1 MQQEHGIN
9 PDTLREYFRRVE
21 DKAKQVV
28 LEVKPAEQLPAMRL
42 YAEEVFG
49 GPGVFRDS
57 DLLEALD
64 SAKPIEEPIRG
75 YQVYAADK
83 FINKDRFLWG
93 DLLKARSFT
102 MLSAQPK
109 VGKTGFAVQ
118 LIGAV
123 LRGDK
128 SFLGQDITSDIDHCL
143 IVGPDMSTEAWV
155 GQYMQS
161 AGLGPQAR
169 EDGSVTIDFPITI
182 WGRGQKINLS
192 SSGIEKI
199 IGECRRHKHSL
210 VLIDDYRSATRD
222 LRLEEN
228 KASFAQPIFNLMQAV
243 EAASLHVT
251 GLVNH
256 HSPKSSDNSRIE
268 SVASGSNALSGAFDG
283 LIHLSFASA
292 SFGNQEKEPL
302 FLVESANRGAM
313 RNKLLVKR
321 TEDQQW
327 RYLQKGEDWDRMQ
340 KFHEY
345 MERLQPGMHKVL
357 DCLATAKQQCRDI
370 DTNQIASACN
380 LEVFQVRRY
389 LSSMRHKGVVFIT
402 QQAMPSLGGGRS
414 PATWSCI
421 DQVISYTAEEGLS
434 IPSEK
439 RENTYIPSPSP
450 STSSPVSSQSSRS
463 SLQGNES
470 SQKTEQTEQTEKTGK
485 DEPVL
490 HQPVERLLGDK
501 WESGWLIG
509 EFNSPHNITIVK
521 VGQPNYRI
529 MNCRW
534 LHEVRPA
541 PGPFE
546 SSATPPCCGF

>member
-1 MQQEHGIN
+1 MQQEHDSGLN
-9 PDTLREYFRRVE
+9 PETIKEYQLRLL

-28 LEVKPAEQLPAMRL
+28 RDVKPSDQLPTLRL
-42 YAEEVFG
+42 YADDLFG
-49 GPGVFRDS
+49 GLGVYKDHE
-57 DLLEALD
+57 LLEVLD
-64 SAKPIEEPIRG
+64 SAKPIEEPVRG
-75 YQVYAADK
+75 YQDYPADK
-83 FINKDRFLWG
+83 FLNKDRFLWG

-143 IVGPDMSTEAWV
+143 IIGPDMHMEAWV
-155 GQYMQS
+155 GQYMES

-169 EDGSVTIDFPITI
+169 EDGRVVIDFPITI

-199 IGECRRHKHSL
+199 VGECRRHKHSL
-210 VLIDDYRSATRD
+210 ILIDDYRSVTRD
-222 LRLEEN
+222 LRLEES
-228 KASFAQPIFNLMQAV
+228 KAAFAQPIFNLMQAV

-256 HSPKSSDNSRIE
+256 HSPKSSDSSRIE

-283 LIHLSFASA
+283 LIHLSFASNK
-292 SFGNQEKEPL
+292 FCDQDKEPL

-321 TEDQQW
+321 TENQQW
-327 RYLQKGEDWDRMQ
+327 RYLQKGDDWDRMQ

-345 MERLQPGMHKVL
+345 MERLQPSSHKVL
-357 DCLATAKQQCRDI
+357 DCLATAKQQGREI
-370 DTNQIASACN
+370 DTNEIASACN
-380 LEVFQVRRY
+380 LEIYQARRF
-389 LSSMRHKGVVFIT
+389 LASMRHKGVVFMT
-402 QQAMPSLGGGRS
+402 KPAKPSPLGGKT
-414 PATWSCI
+414 PACWSCI
-421 DQVISYTAEEGLS
+421 DEVSSYT
-434 IPSEK
+434 SEQ
-439 RENTYIPSPSP
+439 EPTTQQNTTFTSPLALKTP
-450 STSSPVSSQSSRS
+450 DVSSGFSETSV
-463 SLQGNES
+463 QGS
-470 SQKTEQTEQTEKTGK
+470 QVAQKTEQTEQTENTGE

-490 HQPVERLLGDK
+490 HQPVERLLAGK
-501 WESGWLIG
+501 WEPGWLIS
-509 EFNSPHNITIVK
+509 EFNSSHNITIVK

-529 MNCRW
+529 QNCRW
-534 LHEVRPA
+534 MQEIRPA

-546 SSATPPCCGF
+546 SSAKPPSCGF